1 MKKTVK
7 FLYHLVILVLLLISI
22 VSCHEIVSTSE
33 LTDINA
39 DVIIENTPN
48 GSPIINSPIISKEYP
63 LHLIPGQEAF
73 DWENLEYLP
82 LSPYAKAP
90 IPLPWTDKAKRCFSD
105 DIRYDF
111 KKSDGWELYSCTFSK
126 EIFVAVNTFILY
138 NKYRGVLR
146 YYYYLTGTG
155 MDKLKDFNIVT
166 NSIMTIGSHSSM
178 SPLLNFA
185 HQKIVDINKN
195 SILCTTID
203 LQSLS
208 DSTWYAWEYEL
219 AFDKDIYNQS
229 VNSLLLGIAYG
240 MIKKE
245 VLLLN
250 GKPINN
256 LNTKVRFSD
265 TQYRYGDSYSGD
277 VNLLLYGKND
287 LNQLSGILSAQD
299 LSSLKQIYNQQSFND
314 LLNGTIDSN
323 SEGEIQWDANISI
336 TTAPSGVGL
345 PGGNETFAVS
355 GADNSVMQGK
365 GPFFNKALGVFY
377 LNAKPKITYSKIA
390 DENRQH
396 QYELNANSLEYL
408 FNPSVT
414 EIADIKNITQEIV
427 ATQNAGILENYSRA
441 KLFIGQKLTSNLP
454 LTIQGVRVGFDVVP
468 KDGSKTVHIVKTFQA
483 DIIVAK

>member
-7 FLYHLVILVLLLISI
+7 FLYHLVILVVLLIFI
-22 VSCHEIVSTSE
+22 VSCHEIVSTTE
-33 LTDINA
+33 LTDIND

-48 GSPIINSPIISKEYP
+48 GSPIINNTIISKDYP
-63 LHLIPGQEAF
+63 PHLIPGQEAF

-126 EIFVAVNTFILY
+126 EIFAAVNTFILY
-138 NKYRGVLR
+138 NRYRGVLR

-155 MDKLKDFNIVT
+155 IDKVKDFNILS
-166 NSIMTIGSHSSM
+166 NSILAVGSHASM
-178 SPLLNFA
+178 SPSLNFA

-203 LQSLS
+203 LQSIS
-208 DSTWYAWEYEL
+208 DSTWYVWENEI
-219 AFDKDIYNQS
+219 AFDKDIYNQ
-229 VNSLLLGIAYG
+229 NPGTLMLGFAYY
-240 MIKKE
+240 MLKKN

-250 GKPINN
+250 GKPISN

-265 TQYRYGDSYSGD
+265 TQYGYGDSYSGD

-287 LNQLSGILSAQD
+287 LNQVSSILSASD
-299 LSSLKQIYNQQSFND
+299 LSSLKQIYNQQSFNE
-314 LLNGTIDSN
+314 LLNGTIDSS

-345 PGGNETFAVS
+345 TGGNETFAVS
-355 GADNSVMQGK
+355 GADNSVMQGMR
-365 GPFFNKALGVFY
+365 PFYTKALGVFY
-377 LNAKPKITYSKIA
+377 LNAKPKVTYSKLA

-396 QYELNANSLEYL
+396 QYEFNANSVEYL

-427 ATQNAGILENYSRA
+427 ATQNAGLFENYSRA

-468 KDGSKTVHIVKTFQA
+468 KDGSKKVHIVKTFQA

>member
-1 MKKTVK
+1 MKKAVK
-7 FLYHLVILVLLLISI
+7 FFYHLVFLVVLLISI

-33 LTDINA
+33 LTDVNA
-39 DVIIENTPN
+39 DVIIENSPN
-48 GSPIINSPIISKEYP
+48 GSPVINSTIISKDYP

-82 LSPYAKAP
+82 LSPYAKKT

-111 KKSDGWELYSCTFSK
+111 KKSDGWELYLCTFSK
-126 EIFVAVNTFILY
+126 EIFAGVNTFILY
-138 NKYRGVLR
+138 NKYRGMLR

-166 NSIMTIGSHSSM
+166 NSIMAIGSHSSM

-185 HQKIVDINKN
+185 HQKTVDINKK

-229 VNSLLLGIAYG
+229 ANSLLLGLAYG

-250 GKPINN
+250 GKPINI

-277 VNLLLYGKND
+277 VNLLLYGKSD

-299 LSSLKQIYNQQSFND
+299 LTSLEQIYNQQSFND

-323 SEGEIQWDANISI
+323 SEGEIQWDANITI
-336 TTAPSGVGL
+336 TSAPSGVGF
-345 PGGNETFAVS
+345 PGGNESFVAG
-355 GADNSVMQGK
+355 GANNSAKQGM
-365 GPFFNKALGVFY
+365 GSFYNKALGVFY
-377 LNAKPKITYSKIA
+377 LNAKPKVAYSKLTN
-390 DENRQH
+390 ENRQY
-396 QYELNANSLEYL
+396 QYELIANSLEYL

-427 ATQNAGILENYSRA
+427 ATQNADISENYSRA
-441 KLFIGQKLTSNLP
+441 KLYIGQKLISKLP

-468 KDGSKTVHIVKTFQA
+468 KDGSKTVHIAKIFQS
-483 DIIVAK
+483 DIIAAK